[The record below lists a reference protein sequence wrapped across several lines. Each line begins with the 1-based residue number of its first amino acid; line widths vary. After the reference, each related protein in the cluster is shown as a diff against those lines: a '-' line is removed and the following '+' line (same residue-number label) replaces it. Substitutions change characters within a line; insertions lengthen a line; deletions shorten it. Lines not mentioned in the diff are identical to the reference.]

1 MNYNTTMQQMNPKAT
16 GNNATV
22 KGVFGQEQV
31 PGSYDRS
38 MSPLSTG
45 QDINPALQPATMS
58 QPIQP
63 PPAVEQPI
71 TPTYDL
77 ANN

>member
-1 MNYNTTMQQMNPKAT
+1 MNYNTPIQQMNPKAT

-22 KGVFGQEQV
+22 KNVFGQEQI

-38 MSPLSTG
+38 MSALNQP
-45 QDINPALQPATMS
+45 QEINPILPPTTNS
-58 QPIQP
+58 QPVL
-63 PPAVEQPI
+63 PPADVQQEI

-77 ANN
+77 SNQ

>member
-1 MNYNTTMQQMNPKAT
+1 MNYNTPTQQMNPKAT

-22 KGVFGQEQV
+22 KNVFGQQQV

-38 MSPLSTG
+38 MSALP
-45 QDINPALQPATMS
+45 QPQEINPISLSMNDS
-58 QPIQP
+58 QPVEP
-63 PPAVEQPI
+63 PISVEQGI

-77 ANN
+77 SNQ